1 MDFSKIVKTNKDY
14 KKFEHLRKDGIGL
27 CEASSDFVD
36 NPEVPPLE

>member
-1 MDFSKIVKTNKDY
+1 MDFSKIVKMNKDN
-14 KKFEHLRKDGIGL
+14 KKCENLRKDGVGQ